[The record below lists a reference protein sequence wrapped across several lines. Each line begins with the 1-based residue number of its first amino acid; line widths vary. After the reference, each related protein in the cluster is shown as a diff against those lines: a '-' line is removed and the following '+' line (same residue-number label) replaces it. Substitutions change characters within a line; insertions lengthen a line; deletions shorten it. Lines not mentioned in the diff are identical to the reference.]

1 MRADGMSLR
10 AVAAIFGVTAEW
22 VRQIELRG
30 SLRPEQDAALARF
43 PELKPDLAVRLAE
56 RFADAAAVCA
66 ADDKELL
73 SMRGLGVVQFA
84 RLRARY
90 PCSTEPVPLP
100 PQDVFADDR
109 RPAEARLAGGPDS
122 VLAPD
127 ALPAVVRWELTAP
140 DVHRARA
147 FYADVFGWT
156 ISAPG
161 APPVRLTEVA
171 TGSLPGV
178 LGQAPRT
185 TDPDAGGRR
194 QGLILYVKV
203 HDVVATL
210 AAVVA
215 RGGRAVWGPTEV
227 APAVWLAQFE
237 DPDGVRLGLTS

>member
-1 MRADGMSLR
+1 MSLR
-10 AVAAIFGVTAEW
+10 AIAAILGVTAEW

-30 SLRPEQDAALARF
+30 SPRPAQDAALARF
-43 PELKPDLAVRLAE
+43 PDLKPDLAVRLAE

-73 SMRGLGVVQFA
+73 SMRRLGVVQFA

-90 PCSTEPVPLP
+90 PGSTAPVPLP

-109 RPAEARLAGGPDS
+109 RSAEVRLAGHPDS

-156 ISAPG
+156 ISEPG
-161 APPVRLTEVA
+161 PLPVRLTEVA
-171 TGSLPGV
+171 TGAGSLPGM
-178 LGQAPRT
+178 LGQALRT
-185 TDPDAGGRR
+185 TDPDAGHRR

-215 RGGRAVWGPTEV
+215 RGGRTVWGPTEV